1 MHELSLAYSIC
12 DTVAAH
18 VNAGQR
24 VRSIVVECGPLC
36 GVVPESLTFG
46 FSIAAESAGLQDA
59 KLELRLLK
67 TTATCPACGN
77 RFEVDSMWAT
87 CIQCGHSPLTIEG
100 GRDLRVKEI
109 EIEEKKNV

>member
-12 DTVAAH
+12 ETVAAH
-18 VNAGQR
+18 VGTGQQ

-36 GVVPESLTFG
+36 GVVPEALTFG

-59 KLELRLLK
+59 ILDLRLLK
-67 TTATCPACGN
+67 AVATCPACGN
-77 RFEVDSMWAT
+77 SFDVDSMWAT
-87 CIQCGHSPLTIEG
+87 CIECGHAPLTIDG

-109 EIEEKKNV
+109 EVEEK